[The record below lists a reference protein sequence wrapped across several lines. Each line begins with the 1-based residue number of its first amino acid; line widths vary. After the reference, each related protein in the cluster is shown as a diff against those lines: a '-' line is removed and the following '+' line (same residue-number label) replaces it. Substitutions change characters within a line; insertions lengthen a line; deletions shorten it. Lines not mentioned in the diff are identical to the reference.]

1 MDRLKSEN
9 LPATSPQA
17 SPAEAAGSLEKWLIP
32 NLETLSEE
40 PRIYHAKV
48 RKYSKVDRDIAK
60 GQKKSTWR
68 VSK

>member
-32 NLETLSEE
+32 KLETLSEE

-48 RKYSKVDRDIAK
+48 RKYSKDDRDIAK